1 MAQKW
6 KSPQTASDPYLLGPI
21 PAELQEVT
29 IDSAGL
35 VAAAHQAGAGKA
47 FIAYL
52 ASPRSSLAIS
62 ATGLEPIV
70 QPQ

>member
-6 KSPQTASDPYLLGPI
+6 EIAANGLPLLGPI
-21 PAELQEVT
+21 PAELQKVT

-70 QPQ
+70 